1 MKTLLWTLLL
11 VVCLG
16 LTLPLQRWMDMR
28 RSTDAVI
35 EDTLYLSSG
44 KTLKRMSLGFDGLVA
59 DLYWLRTIQYFGQKA
74 QQVRGVR
81 NINDVSEWH
90 LDLLESLLNITT
102 ELDPHYIAAY
112 RFGAL
117 FLPDINPNG
126 AIRFVERAIRDN
138 PDEWRLYQ
146 DLGYIYWKQGRFS
159 EASETYARGSCVPGA
174 PAWLKTMSANLLAR
188 GGDRE
193 TARAMFEQIY
203 EQSADDYSRQMSL
216 ARLKSLRAE
225 EEIDFF
231 NQKLVAAYREQRGTC
246 PESLAGLIRALPP
259 STFERMVKENMHF
272 DERKAPLDPD
282 GFAYNYD
289 AATCTVALTEKS
301 TIVRW
306 KF

>member
-1 MKTLLWTLLL
+1 MKTWFWTLLL
-11 VVCLG
+11 VVGLG
-16 LTLPLQRWMDMR
+16 LTLPLQRWMDAR
-28 RSTDAVI
+28 HSTDAVI
-35 EDTLYLSSG
+35 EDSLYLSSG

-74 QQVRGVR
+74 QQVKGVR
-81 NINDVSEWH
+81 DINDVSKWH
-90 LDLLESLLNITT
+90 LDLLEPLLNITT

-117 FLPDINPNG
+117 FLPDINPEG

-146 DLGYIYWKQGRFS
+146 DLGYIYWTQGRFR
-159 EASETYARGSCVPGA
+159 EASETYERGNRVTGA
-174 PAWLKTMSANLLAR
+174 PAWMKAMAANLLAK

-203 EQSADDYSRQMSL
+203 EQSTDDYSRQMSL

-225 EEIDFF
+225 DEITLF
-231 NQKLVAAYREQRGTC
+231 NQLVAAYRERHGAC
-246 PESLAGLIRALPP
+246 PESLAGLIQTLSSSA
-259 STFERMVKENMHF
+259 FEQMAKQDLRF
-272 DERKAPLDPD
+272 DERKTPLDPD
-282 GFAYNYD
+282 RFAYAYD
-289 AATCTVALTEKS
+289 AATCTVALAEKS